1 MKIASGIDLVE
12 VERFRQLKPEILKRF
27 SQRVFTASERQHIGG
42 SFERAAGLFAA
53 KEAIVKAL
61 GCGIGPVG
69 WQDLEVQHESEG
81 NPVAHLRGMAA
92 NIAKEKGIVEISIS
106 ISHTREH
113 ATAVAVA
120 IMDSMNIS

>member
-12 VERFRQLKPEILKRF
+12 IERFRQLKPEILKRF
-27 SQRVFTASERQHIGG
+27 FERVYTSAEREHIGA

-53 KEAIVKAL
+53 KEALVKAL

-69 WQDLEVQHESEG
+69 WQEVEIRHQGEG
-81 NPVAHLRGMAA
+81 NPVASLHGRAA
-92 NIAKEKGIVEISIS
+92 NLAQEMGILDISLS

-120 IMDSMNIS
+120 IMEERGA

>member
-12 VERFRQLKPEILKRF
+12 IERFRQLKPEILKRF
-27 SQRVFTASERQHIGG
+27 FERVYTPAEREHIGA

-53 KEAIVKAL
+53 KEALVKAL

-69 WQDLEVQHESEG
+69 WQEVEIRHQGEG
-81 NPVAHLRGMAA
+81 NPVASLHGRAA
-92 NIAKEKGIVEISIS
+92 ALAKEKGILDVSLS

-120 IMDSMNIS
+120 IME

>member
-12 VERFRQLKPEILKRF
+12 IERFRQLKPEILKRF
-27 SQRVFTASERQHIGG
+27 FERVYTPAEREHIGA

-53 KEAIVKAL
+53 KEALVKVL

-69 WQDLEVQHESEG
+69 WQEVEIRHQGEG
-81 NPVAHLRGMAA
+81 NPVASLHGRAA
-92 NIAKEKGIVEISIS
+92 ALAKEKGILDVSLS

-120 IMDSMNIS
+120 IME

>member
-12 VERFRQLKPEILKRF
+12 IERFRQLKPEILKRF
-27 SQRVFTASERQHIGG
+27 LERVYTPAEREHIGA

-53 KEAIVKAL
+53 KEALVKAL

-69 WQDLEVQHESEG
+69 WQEVEIRHQGEG
-81 NPVAHLRGMAA
+81 NPVASLHGRAA
-92 NIAKEKGIVEISIS
+92 ALARELGILDISLS

-120 IMDSMNIS
+120 IMEERGA

>member
-12 VERFRQLKPEILKRF
+12 IKRFRQLKPEILKRF
-27 SQRVFTASERQHIGG
+27 LERVYTPAEREHIGA

-53 KEAIVKAL
+53 KEALVKAL

-69 WQDLEVQHESEG
+69 WQDVEIRHQGEG
-81 NPVAHLRGMAA
+81 NPVANLHGRAA
-92 NIAKEKGIVEISIS
+92 ALAQEMGILDISLS

-120 IMDSMNIS
+120 IMEERGA

>member
-12 VERFRQLKPEILKRF
+12 IERFRQLKPEILKRF
-27 SQRVFTASERQHIGG
+27 FERVYTPAEREHIGA

-53 KEAIVKAL
+53 KEAVVKAL

-69 WQDLEVQHESEG
+69 WQEVEIRHQGEG
-81 NPVAHLRGMAA
+81 NPVASLHGRAA
-92 NIAKEKGIVEISIS
+92 ALAKEKGILDVSLS

-120 IMDSMNIS
+120 IME